1 MQRSGC
7 NLPCMAQRPCNP
19 KQQLYE
25 GEPGATLVCPDCQ
38 QTLRG
43 IHYAHGVG
51 LLTLPVHYD
60 PLWVKKRFPTLRAER
75 VLPRESISR

>member
-1 MQRSGC
+1 MQRAGC
-7 NLPCMAQRPCNP
+7 YVLQMTLRPCNP

-43 IHYAHGVG
+43 IPYTHGVG
-51 LLTLPVHYD
+51 LLTLPIHYD
-60 PLWVKKRFPTLRAER
+60 PLWMKKRFPTLRAGKALQR
-75 VLPRESISR
+75 RPISA

>member
-1 MQRSGC
+1 MQRAGC
-7 NLPCMAQRPCNP
+7 YVLQMTLRPCNP

>member
-1 MQRSGC
+1 VQRAGC
-7 NLPCMAQRPCNP
+7 YVLQMTLRPCKP

-25 GEPGATLVCPDCQ
+25 GQPGATIVCPECQ

-43 IHYAHGVG
+43 IPYAHAIG

-60 PLWVKKRFPTLRAER
+60 PLCMKKRFPTLRAER
-75 VLPRESISR
+75 SYRAS